1 MKISVKKNEKKKIM
15 KGSDYVI
22 TFVLPY
28 EAEALQRPFS
38 RACKQVFYIKTNGPF
53 PSCCLSRFV
62 LVLNYCKAN
71 EFDLHNNSQLISI

>member
-1 MKISVKKNEKKKIM
+1 MKISVKKKNEKKKIM

-22 TFVLPY
+22 TFVLLKLSKGHFP
-28 EAEALQRPFS
+28 

-71 EFDLHNNSQLISI
+71 KFDLHNNSQLISI